1 MSKMNKTD
9 LYKLCKELQEENK
22 RLQFDNNCL
31 EEKIDDQF
39 LGLYGL
45 LNDNGYCA
53 TSEGQIISFVKDI
66 IDEHIKLE
74 RLWEEEFQSSK
85 RNYEEVKKLRNII
98 KQLLKADDI
107 FKPTPQGNSD

>member
-31 EEKIDDQF
+31 EEEKEKLKQE
-39 LGLYGL
+39 
-45 LNDNGYCA
+45 N
-53 TSEGQIISFVKDI
+53 
-66 IDEHIKLE
+66 IKLDG
-74 RLWEEEFQSSK
+74 LWEEEFQSS
-85 RNYEEVKKLRNII
+85 RRIYQEVKKLRNII